1 MESKLTG
8 EEYRVLL
15 LAPTRRDAAA
25 TRALLERAGVSCQ
38 PCDDTHAMAEAM
50 AHSVG
55 CLLLTD
61 AAFHDSNISGVIEA
75 LGRQPSWSDIPAVL
89 LCRSGLR
96 SPHAT
101 RIIGSMPNVTVLE
114 RPASSRTLVSSV
126 QAALRARGRQYQMRE
141 QFSALR
147 SSEAALKAA
156 SLALSDSSR
165 RKDEF
170 LAMLA
175 HELRNPLAPIKTASE
190 ILARQFAVDHQAS
203 RTIAIVK
210 RQVTHLVRIVDD
222 LLDVARITE
231 GRIELRPAPVP
242 VSAIVSDAVEI
253 VEPLLRERN
262 HKLMVGAIFER
273 LYLNVDHARLVQCM
287 ANVLTNAAKY
297 TDPGGEIRIE
307 VQKRENRVAI
317 VVSDSGVGI
326 PSELL
331 PRIFD
336 LFVQGARSLDRAQGG
351 LGIGLSVV
359 KRLVE
364 MHEGT
369 ITVQSD
375 GLGRG
380 STFVLD
386 LPLTDPPQSLEPQAN
401 EARLRVRRILVV
413 DDNADAADTLAALLR
428 LEGHEAHTVY
438 TGRDAIA
445 VAARSAPDVVLL
457 DIGLPDMSGYE
468 VAKLLRSNLNSTRL
482 VALTGYGQAEDLG
495 HARAAGFDGH
505 LVKPVDVETL
515 TRTLQELESAGPGK
529 SERFAGNTAAG
540 SVRRPPGD

>member
-1 MESKLTG
+1 MTG
-8 EEYRVLL
+8 EDYRVLL
-15 LAPTRRDAAA
+15 LAPTRRDAAT
-25 TRALLERAGVSCQ
+25 TRALLERADVSCMV
-38 PCDDTHAMAEAM
+38 CKDAHTMAEAM
-50 AHSVG
+50 EHSVG

-61 AAFHDSNISGVIEA
+61 EAFQDSSINELIDA
-75 LGRQPSWSDIPAVL
+75 LGRQPPWSDIPAVL
-89 LCRSGLR
+89 LCRPGPR
-96 SPHAT
+96 SPLAT
-101 RIIGSMPNVTVLE
+101 RVIGSMPNVTLLE

-126 QAALRARGRQYQMRE
+126 QAALRARLRQYQLRE
-141 QFSALR
+141 QFLALR
-147 SSEAALKAA
+147 SSESALKAA
-156 SLALSDSSR
+156 SQALRESNR

-190 ILARQFAVDHQAS
+190 ILTRQFAGDQQAS
-203 RTIAIVK
+203 KTIAIVT

-262 HKLMVGAIFER
+262 HKLLVGAIFER

-307 VQKRENRVAI
+307 VQKRGNRVAI

-326 PSELL
+326 SPELL

-359 KRLVE
+359 KRLME
-364 MHEGT
+364 MHDGT
-369 ITVQSD
+369 IMQFHFF
-375 GLGRG
+375 L
-380 STFVLD
+380 
-386 LPLTDPPQSLEPQAN
+386 
-401 EARLRVRRILVV
+401 
-413 DDNADAADTLAALLR
+413 
-428 LEGHEAHTVY
+428 
-438 TGRDAIA
+438 
-445 VAARSAPDVVLL
+445 
-457 DIGLPDMSGYE
+457 
-468 VAKLLRSNLNSTRL
+468 
-482 VALTGYGQAEDLG
+482 
-495 HARAAGFDGH
+495 
-505 LVKPVDVETL
+505 
-515 TRTLQELESAGPGK
+515 
-529 SERFAGNTAAG
+529 
-540 SVRRPPGD
+540 

>member
-1 MESKLTG
+1 MESSLTG
-8 EEYRVLL
+8 QDYRVLL
-15 LAPTRRDAAA
+15 LAPTRRDAAT
-25 TRALLERAGVSCQ
+25 TRALLERAGVQCTV
-38 PCDDTHAMAEAM
+38 CDDTRAVAEAM
-50 AHSVG
+50 AQSVG

-61 AAFHDSNISGVIEA
+61 EAFHDANINGVIEA
-75 LGRQPSWSDIPAVL
+75 LGSQPPWSDIPAVL
-89 LCRSGLR
+89 LCRSGSG
-96 SPHAT
+96 SPHAM

-114 RPASSRTLVSSV
+114 RPASSRTIVSSV
-126 QAALRARGRQYQMRE
+126 QAALRARRRQYQMRE

-147 SSEAALKAA
+147 SSETALKTA
-156 SLALSDSSR
+156 SAALSDSNR

-190 ILARQFAVDHQAS
+190 ILARKFAEDQQATK
-203 RTIAIVK
+203 TIAIVK

-262 HKLMVGAIFER
+262 HKLLVGAIFER
-273 LYLNVDHARLVQCM
+273 LYLSVDHARLVQCM

-307 VQKRENRVAI
+307 VQKRGNRLAI
-317 VVSDSGVGI
+317 IVSDSGVGI
-326 PSELL
+326 SPELL

-364 MHEGT
+364 MHDGT
-369 ITVQSD
+369 ITAQSD

-386 LPLTDPPQSLEPQAN
+386 LPLIDPPRSLEPLATK
-401 EARLRVRRILVV
+401 AGLRARRILIV

-438 TGRDAIA
+438 TGRDAIS
-445 VAARSAPDVVLL
+445 VAGTSSPDVVLL

-468 VAKLLRSNLNSTRL
+468 AARLLRSKLNSVRL
-482 VALTGYGQAEDLG
+482 VALTGYGQIEDLG
-495 HARAAGFDGH
+495 RARAAGFDGH
-505 LVKPVDVETL
+505 LVKPIDIETL
-515 TRTLQELESAGPGK
+515 TRTLQELESATGAYRSPCI
-529 SERFAGNTAAG
+529 
-540 SVRRPPGD
+540 